1 MDYELMMNGNV
12 RIGQVAP
19 DFSAMTTMGNIKLD
33 DYKGKW
39 VVLFSHPGDFTPVCT
54 TEMIAFSKMNS
65 NFEKINTCLIGL
77 SIDSNPAHLAWMY
90 DIYCKTGIVVPF
102 PIIADRSGEIARRYG
117 MISSNISNTET
128 VRNVY
133 IIDDKKIIRAILVY
147 PMNIGRNIPEIL
159 RIVKAL
165 QTADANKKMTP
176 ANWMPCEPMLV
187 PMPQTF
193 CGLQERLEEIDKQ
206 RNGMSWYLSLK
217 TPENC
222 STDWLYQNNNLNNS
236 QMNCTKNTQ
245 NNCQMNCMNNT
256 QSNSSCNTQ
265 NCFREAQQDRMVNN
279 QENKIEKKEEKVEN
293 REEKVIEKTQE
304 NKSQN
309 QKKSGSIQW
318 KNFR

>member
-12 RIGQVAP
+12 KIGQVAP
-19 DFSAMTTMGNIKLD
+19 DFNAVTTMGNIKLD

-54 TEMIAFSKMNS
+54 TEIIAFSKMHQ
-65 NFEKINTCLIGL
+65 NFEKMNTCLIGL
-77 SIDSNPAHLAWMY
+77 SIDSNPSHLAWLY

-128 VRNVY
+128 ARNVY

-165 QTADANKKMTP
+165 QTADENKKMTP

-187 PMPQTF
+187 PIPQTF
-193 CGLQERLEEIDKQ
+193 CALQERLTEIDKQ
-206 RNGMSWYLSLK
+206 RNGLSWYLSLK

-222 STDWLYQNNNLNNS
+222 NTDWI
-236 QMNCTKNTQ
+236 CKNTKD
-245 NNCQMNCMNNT
+245 
-256 QSNSSCNTQ
+256 S
-265 NCFREAQQDRMVNN
+265 FREVPQNIEISQN
-279 QENKIEKKEEKVEN
+279 QENIIEKNNKIEN
-293 REEKVIEKTQE
+293 REEKTIEKVQE

-309 QKKSGSIQW
+309 QKRSGSIQW